1 MSQRDFH
8 KELMTGAL
16 GACATWCRF
25 TVGATGAVGTLK
37 QCKSN
42 SISSVT
48 RNSAG
53 NYTVQFNEPYPAA
66 MADVKV
72 QLHRAGVTDVKVD
85 VDYDAATYSNTT
97 GQLVLFCS
105 SNAGSGAAFAT
116 GTITCATQANT
127 DDNDNVTIG
136 DGVQAPKVYEFD
148 KAGDGVTAGR
158 VQVDISADT
167 TAETVALRLKTA
179 IEANQPLFTVTTNG
193 AGVVTLTHKIA
204 GTFANVTITEDVTHA
219 SFAVTGMSG
228 GANAVVTPAAA
239 DPAQNAELHMQF
251 IELRVASFDV

>member
-1 MSQRDFH
+1 MANNTRGFNR
-8 KELMTGAL
+8 ELLTTAL
-16 GACATWCRF
+16 TACFNFCKF

-37 QCKSN
+37 QGASN
-42 SISSVT
+42 SIASVT

-53 NYTVQFNEPYPAA
+53 NYTVQFNKPYPAA
-66 MADVKV
+66 LADIKI
-72 QLHRAGVTDVKVD
+72 QLHRNAVTDAVID
-85 VDYDAATYSNTT
+85 AGYDAGSYSQTAGT
-97 GQLVLFCS
+97 LVLFCS
-105 SNAGSGAAFAT
+105 AGDSLGGVAAT

-136 DGVQAPKVYEFD
+136 DGFQTAKVYEFD

-158 VQVDISADT
+158 VQVNISTDT

-193 AGVVTLTHKIA
+193 AGVVTLTHKVK
-204 GTFANVTITEDVTHA
+204 GTLGNITITEDVTHA

-228 GANAVVTPAAA
+228 GSANQAAA
-239 DPAQNAELHMQF
+239 DPVQNSELHMQF
-251 IELRVASFDV
+251 VELRNEDFDR